1 MKLRI
6 QILTALALLLV
17 AAVAGTASATQTA
30 PKPGFLPGTWIGKGT
45 IKGSVEDGPMWTT
58 FSGGIAFTLKVD
70 KSFRASGSGSWKM
83 NMLGT
88 QDAMSEDAIDTSMF
102 GTASIQ
108 LSGSAANPA
117 FKGVMHVVGEIRAFG
132 HKRPMKPFDQPIAKR
147 LVITKAN
154 ACKVVGSTEIQPGVT
169 LTWTAQRRGGC

>member
-6 QILTALALLLV
+6 QILTALALVLV
-17 AAVAGTASATQTA
+17 AAVAATASATQTA

-58 FSGGIAFTLKVD
+58 FSGGMAFTLKVD
-70 KSFRASGSGSWKM
+70 KKFRTSGSGSWKM

-88 QDAMSEDAIDTSMF
+88 QDAKSEDAIDSSMF
-102 GTASIQ
+102 GTASLQ
-108 LSGSAANPA
+108 LSGPATKVA
-117 FKGVMHVVGEIRAFG
+117 FKGVMHVVGEIRAYG
-132 HKRPMKPFDQPIAKR
+132 HSRPMKPFDQEIAKR

-154 ACKVVGSTEIQPGVT
+154 TCKVVGTSQVQPGVT
-169 LTWTAQRRGGC
+169 LTWTATRKGGC

>member
-6 QILTALALLLV
+6 QTLTALALLLV
-17 AAVAGTASATQTA
+17 AAVAGTASANQAA

-70 KSFRASGSGSWKM
+70 KSFRASGSGSWKQ

-88 QDAMSEDAIDTSMF
+88 QDGESKDAVDSSMF
-102 GTASIQ
+102 GTAS
-108 LSGSAANPA
+108 LRLGGTATSVA
-117 FKGVMHVVGEIRAFG
+117 FSGVMHVVGQIKAYG
-132 HKRPMKPFDQPIAKR
+132 HSRSMKPFDQPIGQR

-154 ACKVVGSTEIQPGVT
+154 ACKVVGTSQVQPGVT
-169 LTWTAQRRGGC
+169 LTWAAQRKGGC